1 MRREIYDKLIIW
13 KNNPDKKP
21 LIIFGPR
28 QVGKTYLID
37 QFGKENYEYLYYI
50 NFEMDKKAKKL
61 FDGNLDIKTLLIQL
75 SSYNSNIPIVEGKTL
90 LFFDEVQKVPQ
101 VLTSLKSFALDKRY
115 DVIVS
120 GSMLGLIMYE
130 VSSFPVGYVE
140 RLYMKPMSFKEFLWA
155 NNYSD
160 EMIAEYKIYYDA
172 KKPLPIFLHEKLN
185 ELFLH
190 YVAVGGM
197 PEVVK
202 KYIET
207 SNMYDV
213 IKIQRRIINDY
224 KDDIAKYST
233 RMMKE
238 KVRECF
244 ESIPDQLAKDNKK
257 FQYKIVKQGGNSR
270 YYSNAINWILDAGI
284 GIKVN
289 RLKTFDIPLRAYRD
303 PNAFKFYLNDTGLL
317 LSFYQ
322 ENLSNE
328 IINGNLGV
336 FKGGVFEN
344 IIAQALVYNGF
355 DIYYYQKADNLEID
369 FVIYFDH
376 QIIPIEVKAGKN
388 INATSLKNII
398 EKENLSYGIVLSQN
412 NLNYENP
419 KIKMLPLY
427 MIMFLKNELAFSS

>member
-398 EKENLSYGIVLSQN
+398 EKENLSYGIILSQN